1 MVYSQ
6 IQKIIYWLKCKKYF
20 EDNSIIYRYS
30 KKQSGS
36 VLVILPD
43 SDIAFDFAQL
53 FLDRIEQKK
62 NNNISFLLRDSLV
75 NFYSDDLKNFS
86 ELFSYQDIDSL
97 GLSTPWFIKKIR
109 KSNYQNMVDLN
120 IEFNPFSSFLVRA
133 CNPEVRIGFNYDNS
147 KKYYNVIL
155 DQNYQKDLDGTF
167 DMIGK
172 FIKK

>member
-1 MVYSQ
+1 MEYSQ

-20 EDNSIIYRYS
+20 ENNSIIYRYS
-30 KKQSGS
+30 KQQSGS

-53 FLDRIEQKK
+53 LLDRIEQKK

-86 ELFSYQDIDSL
+86 ELYSYKDVDSL
-97 GLSTPWFIKKIR
+97 GLPNEWFIDVIKKE
-109 KSNYQNMVDLN
+109 NYQNMIDLN
-120 IEFNPFSSFLVRA
+120 IAFSPFSSFLVRT
-133 CNPEVRIGFNYDNS
+133 CNSEVRMGFNYDNS

-155 DQNYQKDLDGTF
+155 DQNYQKDLNGTF